1 MLTRPP
7 AEHYL
12 KVHETAGDM
21 IAPAEIRRLRNT
33 IRFLRRIDTDYLTPL
48 LDELSGITGS
58 VSEGNTDPMNVLRL
72 VRQTLESSQ
81 LSKEVWDR
89 LLPFR
94 SRIPRHLSRI
104 QRGHLEALQKQHP
117 DVLVLTGNHLFLLL
131 LASLGPF
138 ASISY
143 TSALR
148 SLWEYVRPWHLTGL
162 GYNTEYPENNKRR
175 RSVLDRHRLLKR
187 LKQLGAEYNKSL
199 DQERALSRVR
209 FGQLIALPSS
219 GAADSIHLW
228 ILFQRKSGLF
238 EMNAALLHPRG
249 FDPSHLPL
257 ETLHEMI
264 SERTYWSESDL
275 SSLSWYADL
284 QGNES
289 RIPVMIADQRGIQ
302 TLFAG
307 DDVKRIWTPVGR
319 IEYTTRRFEDV
330 TLVRTISLAPDP
342 YLQAIP
348 YDDVRRSIHRVE
360 DMTETALLIMR
371 RGLKGCAHATCRV
384 ALDQD
389 EKMYRVTFLDQ
400 GTDTVLGN
408 LLVHRTADLLE
419 VLRRPDTDCEP
430 VVVNGK
436 QLIWN
441 RFRDIILDDD
451 TSLIRPW
458 VNRRDPFPGLPLGL
472 PASAEELLEAR
483 KGYAI
488 KLEVYH
494 DPWTCPLRHITLE
507 AIQRNLRSAQSIGQH
522 FLFRYETQW
531 AEPEPI
537 SNEPGTYHG
546 SCWRIRVHSQQ
557 PLTPELERLMDVRFT
572 DAEIWSFLRPQ
583 ELVYWSEMRKAW
595 VTHTFAIIVREECLE
610 EMEESWHLRALFRE
624 AQGRA
629 IRPSIPGAYL
639 QDPDRWD
646 PFFTIEAEYVILGL
660 MEKGT
665 RLVRECRISEE
676 NVALRTASD
685 VRELL
690 DREMNRFLE
699 VSGVRASRRL
709 LAAVRSEIE
718 DVIEI
723 YGIQEEKAQVTL
735 DSVMIGLDSVGG
747 RVIYVVLD
755 SDTTVYKIAVTDH
768 LHTLKERGRITREE
782 FVDGL
787 RLILE
792 EFNLSRED
800 WELAVE
806 ECLRL
811 MRREGLIKRY
821 HD

>member
-1 MLTRPP
+1 M
-7 AEHYL
+7 
-12 KVHETAGDM
+12 
-21 IAPAEIRRLRNT
+21 
-33 IRFLRRIDTDYLTPL
+33 
-48 LDELSGITGS
+48 
-58 VSEGNTDPMNVLRL
+58 
-72 VRQTLESSQ
+72 
-81 LSKEVWDR
+81 
-89 LLPFR
+89 
-94 SRIPRHLSRI
+94 
-104 QRGHLEALQKQHP
+104 
-117 DVLVLTGNHLFLLL
+117 
-131 LASLGPF
+131 
-138 ASISY
+138 
-143 TSALR
+143 
-148 SLWEYVRPWHLTGL
+148 
-162 GYNTEYPENNKRR
+162 
-175 RSVLDRHRLLKR
+175 
-187 LKQLGAEYNKSL
+187 
-199 DQERALSRVR
+199 
-209 FGQLIALPSS
+209 
-219 GAADSIHLW
+219 
-228 ILFQRKSGLF
+228 
-238 EMNAALLHPRG
+238 
-249 FDPSHLPL
+249 
-257 ETLHEMI
+257 
-264 SERTYWSESDL
+264 
-275 SSLSWYADL
+275 
-284 QGNES
+284 
-289 RIPVMIADQRGIQ
+289 
-302 TLFAG
+302 
-307 DDVKRIWTPVGR
+307 
-319 IEYTTRRFEDV
+319 
-330 TLVRTISLAPDP
+330 
-342 YLQAIP
+342 
-348 YDDVRRSIHRVE
+348 
-360 DMTETALLIMR
+360 
-371 RGLKGCAHATCRV
+371 
-384 ALDQD
+384 
-389 EKMYRVTFLDQ
+389 
-400 GTDTVLGN
+400 
-408 LLVHRTADLLE
+408 
-419 VLRRPDTDCEP
+419 
-430 VVVNGK
+430 
-436 QLIWN
+436 
-441 RFRDIILDDD
+441 
-451 TSLIRPW
+451 
-458 VNRRDPFPGLPLGL
+458 
-472 PASAEELLEAR
+472 
-483 KGYAI
+483 
-488 KLEVYH
+488 
-494 DPWTCPLRHITLE
+494 
-507 AIQRNLRSAQSIGQH
+507 
-522 FLFRYETQW
+522 
-531 AEPEPI
+531 
-537 SNEPGTYHG
+537 
-546 SCWRIRVHSQQ
+546 HSQQ

-685 VRELL
+685 MRELL